1 MTTAQQPQHSQGRL
15 DIEARGGLL
24 FLRINNPSHRN
35 ALTLSMW
42 TALGE
47 QVEAAARDDQVRV
60 IVLQG
65 ADDKAFSSG
74 ADISEFESLRAT
86 AEQIR
91 HYDECVHRAHLAL
104 IQSAKPTVAFIQG
117 ICMGG
122 GMEIAAACDLR
133 YGAES
138 ARFSLPASRLGL
150 GYSLQGIERMVNI
163 MGAASTADIFMTAR
177 TFEGREGARLGF
189 LNEVFIDH
197 KFSAQSI
204 NRVEALADNAPL
216 TIRAIKMALE
226 NVQQAPGFPT
236 AQQVDAAVK
245 ACFASSDYKEGRR
258 AFIEKRKPVFRGR

>member
-1 MTTAQQPQHSQGRL
+1 MTIAQQPSHPQGSL
-15 DIEARGGLL
+15 GIETRSGL
-24 FLRINNPSHRN
+24 FFIRIRNPAHRN

-47 QVEAAARDDQVRV
+47 QVEAASRDDEVRA

-65 ADDKAFSSG
+65 GDDQTFSSG
-74 ADISEFESLRAT
+74 ADISEFKSLRT
-86 AEQIR
+86 TPEQTR

-104 IQSAKPTVAFIQG
+104 IQSAKPTVALIQG

-133 YGAES
+133 YGADS

-177 TFEGREGARLGF
+177 TFDGREGARLGF
-189 LNEVFIDH
+189 LNEVFSDQEFATH
-197 KFSAQSI
+197 ALR
-204 NRVEALADNAPL
+204 RVETLADNAPL
-216 TIRAIKMALE
+216 TIRAIKMALQ
-226 NVQQAPGFPT
+226 NVQQAPGCPT
-236 AQQVDAAVK
+236 AQEVDACVK
-245 ACFASSDYKEGRR
+245 ACFASSDYQEGRQ
-258 AFIEKRKPVFRGR
+258 AFLEKRKPVFRGR